1 MEEKIE
7 YLQMKLDEGKSEY
20 VEKIQKEKM
29 FIVKDNKISFLEEK
43 MKQLEKEMM
52 RLDLPDFAPGD
63 TVKVHV
69 KIREGEKERIQAF
82 QGVVISKRK
91 GTTNATF
98 TVRKVSYGIG
108 VERIF
113 PLNSPIIDKIEV
125 ITKGRVRRAKIYYL
139 RKLRGKA
146 ARIKEKRFK

>member
-1 MEEKIE
+1 MTKIE
-7 YLQMKLDEGKSEY
+7 
-20 VEKIQKEKM
+20 
-29 FIVKDNKISFLEEK
+29 
-43 MKQLEKEMM
+43 QLEKENI
-52 RLDLPDFAPGD
+52 RLDLPNFRPGD

-69 KIREGEKERIQAF
+69 KIKEGEKERIQAF

-91 GTTNATF
+91 GRTNATF

-113 PLNSPIIDKIEV
+113 PMHSPVIDRIEIV
-125 ITKGRVRRAKIYYL
+125 TKGRVRRAKIYYL

-146 ARIKEKRFK
+146 ARIKEKRFN

>member
-1 MEEKIE
+1 MSETNVIE
-7 YLQMKLDEGKSEY
+7 
-20 VEKIQKEKM
+20 VKM
-29 FIVKDNKISFLEEK
+29 DVI
-43 MKQLEKEMM
+43 KQIEKENM
-52 RLDLPDFAPGD
+52 RLDIPQFDAGD

-69 KIREGEKERIQAF
+69 KIKEGEKERLQAF

-108 VERIF
+108 VERVF
-113 PLNSPIIDKIEV
+113 PMHSPIIDRIEV
-125 ITKGRVRRAKIYYL
+125 ITRGRVRRSKIYYL

-146 ARIKEKRFK
+146 ARIRERRVS

>member
-1 MEEKIE
+1 M
-7 YLQMKLDEGKSEY
+7 
-20 VEKIQKEKM
+20 
-29 FIVKDNKISFLEEK
+29 EK
-43 MKQLEKEMM
+43 MKQLEKEMV

-63 TVKVHV
+63 TIKVHV

-91 GTTNATF
+91 GTTNASF

-113 PLNSPIIDKIEV
+113 PLNSPIIDKIEI

>member
-1 MEEKIE
+1 MEKI
-7 YLQMKLDEGKSEY
+7 
-20 VEKIQKEKM
+20 
-29 FIVKDNKISFLEEK
+29 
-43 MKQLEKEMM
+43 KQIEREHLRM
-52 RLDLPDFAPGD
+52 DLPDFAPGD

-69 KIREGEKERIQAF
+69 KIKEGEKERIQVF

-113 PLNSPIIDKIEV
+113 PMHSPIINKIEV
-125 ITKGRVRRAKIYYL
+125 LTKGRVRRAKIYYL

-146 ARIKEKRFK
+146 ARIKEKRFN